1 MPIFILGMDKIL
13 VIDYG
18 SQYNELI
25 VRRVRDLGVYALLV
39 DNKNDLSSFDKSEIK
54 GIILSGGPNSVNDPA
69 SPKVNSDIFN
79 FNVPILGI
87 CYGMQALAYY
97 FGGTIEE
104 NKVKEYGNTEIS
116 FDLTS
121 KLFKGM
127 NRVSSVFMSHS
138 DTVIKLPR
146 NFKGICSSRECEFA
160 GMEDEEHKIYALQF
174 HPEVRNTVEGKQIIS
189 NFLFEICGVF
199 KNWSIDNWIEDK
211 VKEIKN
217 FVKDEKVLLGI
228 SGGVDSS
235 VCAVLIHKAIGDQL
249 YPVFINHGLLR
260 QDEEKLVL
268 ENFKNK
274 LGIKVYYRDASKEFL
289 SLLKGVSSPEKK
301 RKIIGKTFIDVFKEE
316 AKKFEGISIL
326 AQGTLYTDVVESGK
340 GGNSKVIKSHHNVGG
355 LPKELGFKLLEP
367 LNELYKDEV
376 RVLGRKLG
384 LDESFVSRQPFP
396 GPGLAIRII
405 GSVSKRKLDIVR
417 KSDVIFQ
424 EEIKKAGLDKKIWQ
438 YFAVLT
444 NTKTVGVMG
453 DNRTYLYTVALRAV
467 DSIDGMTAK
476 AYPIPYDV
484 LEKASSRIVNEVP
497 YVNKVVYDITSKPPS
512 TIEFE

>member
-1 MPIFILGMDKIL
+1 MDKIL

-25 VRRVRDLGVYALLV
+25 VRRVRDFGVYALLI
-39 DNKNDLSSFDKSEIK
+39 DNKFDLNSFNKDEIK
-54 GIILSGGPNSVNDPA
+54 GIILSGGPNSVNDSS
-69 SPKVNSDIFN
+69 SPKINSDIFS

-87 CYGMQALAYY
+87 CYGMQALANY
-97 FGGTIEE
+97 FGGEVKE
-104 NKVKEYGNTEIS
+104 NAVKEYGNTSITYDES
-116 FDLTS
+116 L
-121 KLFKGM
+121 LFEGVKKE
-127 NRVSSVFMSHS
+127 NTVFMSHS
-138 DTVIKLPR
+138 DTVIKLP
-146 NFKGICSSRECEFA
+146 NEFKKIASTKMCENAAMECRENN
-160 GMEDEEHKIYALQF
+160 IYALQF
-174 HPEVRNTVEGKQIIS
+174 HPEVNDTLEGKTIIS
-189 NFLFEICGVF
+189 NFLFKICKAL
-199 KNWSIDNWIEDK
+199 KNWSIENWIEDK
-211 VKEIKN
+211 VKEIKE
-217 FVKDEKVLLGI
+217 FVKDQKVLLGI

-235 VCAVLIHKAIGDQL
+235 VCALLIHKAIGDQL
-249 YPVFINHGLLR
+249 YPLFINHGLLR
-260 QDEEKLVL
+260 ENEENLVL
-268 ENFKNK
+268 DSFKNK
-274 LGIKVYYRDASKEFL
+274 FNIKVYYKDASKLFL
-289 SLLKGVSSPEKK
+289 NLLKGVTSPEKK

-316 AKKFEGISIL
+316 ASNMKDVSVL

-376 RVLGRKLG
+376 RELGRKLG
-384 LDESFVSRQPFP
+384 LDDSFVSRQPFP

-405 GSVSKRKLDIVR
+405 GNITKKKLMIVR
-417 KSDVIFQ
+417 KADVIYQ

-467 DSIDGMTAK
+467 DSIDGMTAR
-476 AYPIPYDV
+476 AYPIPFDV
-484 LEKASSRIVNEVP
+484 LERISARIVNEVP

>member
-1 MPIFILGMDKIL
+1 MDKIL

-25 VRRVRDLGVYALLV
+25 VRRVRDLGVYALLI
-39 DNKNDLSSFDKSEIK
+39 DNKVDLNSFNKDEIK
-54 GIILSGGPNSVNDPA
+54 GIILSGGPNSVNDPT
-69 SPKVNSDIFN
+69 SPKINPNIFS

-87 CYGMQALAYY
+87 CYGMQALANY
-97 FGGTIEE
+97 FVGEVKE
-104 NKVKEYGNTEIS
+104 NAVKEYGNTSITYDDS
-116 FDLTS
+116 L
-121 KLFKGM
+121 LFEGVKKE
-127 NRVSSVFMSHS
+127 NTVFMSHS
-138 DTVIKLPR
+138 DTVMKLPSEFR
-146 NFKGICSSRECEFA
+146 KIASTKMCENAAMECRE
-160 GMEDEEHKIYALQF
+160 KNIYALQF
-174 HPEVRNTVEGKQIIS
+174 HPEVNDTLEGKTIIS
-189 NFLFEICGVF
+189 NFLFKICKVL
-199 KNWSIDNWIEDK
+199 KNWSIENRIDDK
-211 VKEIKN
+211 VKEIKE
-217 FVKDEKVLLGI
+217 FVKDQKVLLGI

-235 VCAVLIHKAIGDQL
+235 VCALLIHKAIGDQL
-249 YPVFINHGLLR
+249 YPLFINHGLLR
-260 QDEEKLVL
+260 ENEENLVL
-268 ENFKNK
+268 DSFKNK
-274 LGIKVYYRDASKEFL
+274 FNIKVYYKDASKLFL
-289 SLLKGVSSPEKK
+289 NLLKGVTSPEKK

-316 AKKFEGISIL
+316 ASKMKDVSIL

-376 RVLGRKLG
+376 RELGRKLG
-384 LDESFVSRQPFP
+384 LDDSFVSRQPFP

-405 GSVSKRKLDIVR
+405 GNITKKKLMIVR
-417 KSDVIFQ
+417 KADVIYQ

-467 DSIDGMTAK
+467 DSIDGMTAR
-476 AYPIPYDV
+476 AYPIPFDV
-484 LEKASSRIVNEVP
+484 LERISARIVNEVP

>member
-1 MPIFILGMDKIL
+1 MDKIL

-39 DNKNDLSSFDKSEIK
+39 DNKTDLSIFDKNEKK
-54 GIILSGGPNSVNDPA
+54 GIILSGGPNSVNDQN
-69 SPKVNSDIFN
+69 SPKINPEIFS

-87 CYGMQALAYY
+87 CYGMQALSHY
-97 FGGTIEE
+97 FGGVVQE
-104 NKVKEYGNTEIS
+104 NVVKEYGNTEVVFNNDS
-116 FDLTS
+116 L
-121 KLFKGM
+121 LFKGV
-127 NRVSSVFMSHS
+127 NKVSQVFMSHS
-138 DTVIKLPR
+138 DTVSNLPPE
-146 NFKGICSSRECEFA
+146 FKSVCSSKMCSNA
-160 GMEDEEHKIYALQF
+160 GMENTEKRIYALQF
-174 HPEVRNTVEGKQIIS
+174 HPEVRDTIEGKNIIS
-189 NFLFEICGVF
+189 NFLFKICNVF

-211 VKEIKN
+211 VKEIKE
-217 FVKDEKVLLGI
+217 FVKDQNVLLGI

-235 VCAVLIHKAIGDQL
+235 VCALLIHKAIGDQL
-249 YPVFINHGLLR
+249 YPLFINHGLLR
-260 QDEEKLVL
+260 ENEEKLVL
-268 ENFKNK
+268 ESFKNK
-274 LGIKVYYRDASKEFL
+274 FNIKVYYKDASAKFL
-289 SLLKGVSSPEKK
+289 TLLRGVTSPEKK

-316 AKKFEGISIL
+316 ASKLKDVSIL
-326 AQGTLYTDVVESGK
+326 AQGTLYTDIVESGK

-376 RVLGRKLG
+376 RELGRKLG
-384 LDESFVSRQPFP
+384 LDDSFVSRQPFP

-405 GSVSKRKLDIVR
+405 GNITKKKLEIVR
-417 KSDVIFQ
+417 KADVIYQ

-444 NTKTVGVMG
+444 NTRTVGVMG

-467 DSIDGMTAK
+467 DSIDGMTARS
-476 AYPIPYDV
+476 YPIPFEV
-484 LEKASSRIVNEVP
+484 LEKISSRIVNEVP

-512 TIEFE
+512 TIEWE

>member
-1 MPIFILGMDKIL
+1 MDKIL

-39 DNKNDLSSFDKSEIK
+39 DNKTDLSIFDKNEIK
-54 GIILSGGPNSVNDPA
+54 GIILSGGPNSVNDQN
-69 SPKVNSDIFN
+69 SPKINPEIFS

-87 CYGMQALAYY
+87 CYGMQALAHY
-97 FGGTIEE
+97 FGGVVQE
-104 NKVKEYGNTEIS
+104 NVVKEYGNTEVVFNNDS
-116 FDLTS
+116 L
-121 KLFKGM
+121 LFKGV
-127 NRVSSVFMSHS
+127 NKVSQVFMSHS
-138 DTVIKLPR
+138 DTVSNLPPE
-146 NFKGICSSRECEFA
+146 FKIICSSKMCLNA
-160 GMEDEEHKIYALQF
+160 GMENTEKRIYALQF
-174 HPEVRNTVEGKQIIS
+174 HPEVRDTIEGKNIIS
-189 NFLFEICGVF
+189 NFLFKICKVF

-211 VKEIKN
+211 VKEIKE
-217 FVKDEKVLLGI
+217 FVKDQKVLLGI

-235 VCAVLIHKAIGDQL
+235 VCALLIHKAIGDQL
-249 YPVFINHGLLR
+249 YPLFINHGLLR
-260 QDEEKLVL
+260 ENEEKLVL
-268 ENFKNK
+268 ESFKNRFN
-274 LGIKVYYRDASKEFL
+274 IKVYYKDASAKFL
-289 SLLKGVSSPEKK
+289 TLLRGVTSPEKK

-316 AKKFEGISIL
+316 ASKLKDVSIL
-326 AQGTLYTDVVESGK
+326 AQGTLYTDIVESGK

-376 RVLGRKLG
+376 RELGRKLG
-384 LDESFVSRQPFP
+384 LDDSFVSRQPFP

-405 GSVSKRKLDIVR
+405 GNITKKKLEIVR
-417 KSDVIFQ
+417 KADVIYQ

-444 NTKTVGVMG
+444 NTRTVGVMG

-467 DSIDGMTAK
+467 DSIDGMTARS
-476 AYPIPYDV
+476 YPIPFEV
-484 LEKASSRIVNEVP
+484 LEKISSRIVNEVP

-512 TIEFE
+512 TIEWE

>member
-1 MPIFILGMDKIL
+1 MDKIL

-39 DNKNDLSSFDKSEIK
+39 DNKTDLSTFDKNEIK
-54 GIILSGGPNSVNDPA
+54 GIILSGGPNSVNDQN
-69 SPKVNSDIFN
+69 SPKINPEIFS

-87 CYGMQALAYY
+87 CYGMQALAHY
-97 FGGTIEE
+97 FGGVVQE
-104 NKVKEYGNTEIS
+104 NVVKEYGNTEVVFNDDS
-116 FDLTS
+116 L
-121 KLFKGM
+121 LFKGV
-127 NRVSSVFMSHS
+127 NKTSQVFMSHS
-138 DTVIKLPR
+138 DTVSNLP
-146 NFKGICSSRECEFA
+146 
-160 GMEDEEHKIYALQF
+160 
-174 HPEVRNTVEGKQIIS
+174 HPEVRDTIEGKTIIS
-189 NFLFEICGVF
+189 NFLFEICNVF

-211 VKEIKN
+211 VKEIKE
-217 FVKDEKVLLGI
+217 FVKDQKVLLGI

-235 VCAVLIHKAIGDQL
+235 VCALLIHKAIGDQL
-249 YPVFINHGLLR
+249 YPLFINHGLLR
-260 QDEEKLVL
+260 ENEEKLVL
-268 ENFKNK
+268 ESFKNK
-274 LGIKVYYRDASKEFL
+274 FNIKVYYKDASVKFL
-289 SLLKGVSSPEKK
+289 TLLRGVTSPEKK

-316 AKKFEGISIL
+316 ASKLKGVSIL
-326 AQGTLYTDVVESGK
+326 AQGTLYTDIVESGK

-376 RVLGRKLG
+376 RELGRKLG
-384 LDESFVSRQPFP
+384 LDDSFVSRQPFP

-405 GSVSKRKLDIVR
+405 GNITKKKLEIVR
-417 KSDVIFQ
+417 KADVIYQ

-444 NTKTVGVMG
+444 NTRTVGVMG

-467 DSIDGMTAK
+467 DSIDGMTARS
-476 AYPIPYDV
+476 YPIPFEV
-484 LEKASSRIVNEVP
+484 LEKISSRIVNEVP

-512 TIEFE
+512 TIEWE